1 MISTSTPQSHVASPT
16 APPVSPS
23 RYESGDRRVTTD
35 SPRILIA
42 DDQPDVLE
50 ALRLLLKGEGYRIE
64 SVGSPAAIM
73 EAIEGD
79 DFDAVLMDLN
89 YARDTTSGREGL
101 DLLTHIR
108 SHDAT
113 LPIVVMTAWGSVDV
127 AVEAMRRGARDFVQK
142 PWENARLLTIIRT
155 QVELARALRRQQR
168 LEAENK
174 WLKPDVR
181 PMLIA
186 EAPSMRPVLEL
197 IARVGP
203 SEANVLITG
212 ENGTGKGTVAQA
224 IHSVSGRTGK
234 GLVTVNAGG
243 LSEGVFES
251 ELFGHVKGAFTD
263 AKSDRVGRFELA
275 DGGTLFLDEI
285 ANVPINLQPKL
296 LRVLETGDFERVG
309 SSRTGHVDVRIISAT
324 NANLG
329 EEVAGGRFR
338 QDLLFRL
345 NTIEINLP
353 ALRDR
358 REDIPALA
366 LHFLRQHA
374 QRYRKNLS
382 GFEHAALQA
391 LVDHPWPG
399 NIRELDHAVER
410 GVLMAAGGT
419 IRLGEL
425 GLRLDRD
432 STSRVEDMSLEE
444 VEGFLIKKAMARFAG
459 NVSQAA
465 KALGLSRS
473 ALYRRLQRYGL

>member
-1 MISTSTPQSHVASPT
+1 MNERTASYATRSDVATP
-16 APPVSPS
+16 
-23 RYESGDRRVTTD
+23 RV
-35 SPRILIA
+35 LIA

-50 ALRLLLKGEGYRIE
+50 ALRLLLKGEGYRID
-64 SVGSPAAIM
+64 SAGSPAAIL
-73 EAIEGD
+73 ETVDSTEL
-79 DFDAVLMDLN
+79 DAVLMDLN
-89 YARDTTSGREGL
+89 YARDTTSGQEGL
-101 DLLTHIR
+101 DLLSQIR
-108 SHDAT
+108 GHDPT
-113 LPIVVMTAWGSVDV
+113 LPVVVMTAWSSVEL

-142 PWENARLLTIIRT
+142 PWENARLLTIVRT

-168 LEAENK
+168 LEAENRS
-174 WLKPDVR
+174 LRPEVR

-197 IARVGP
+197 ISRVGP
-203 SEANVLITG
+203 SEANILITG

-224 IHSVSGRTGK
+224 LHSVSGRAGK
-234 GLVTVNAGG
+234 GLVTVNAAG

-263 AKSDRVGRFELA
+263 AKTDRVGRFELA

-285 ANVPINLQPKL
+285 ANVPLNLQPKL

-309 SSRTGHVDVRIISAT
+309 SSRTRHVNVRIVSAT
-324 NANLG
+324 NANLS
-329 EEVAGGRFR
+329 EEVGSGRFR

-345 NTIEINLP
+345 NTIEISLP
-353 ALRDR
+353 PLRER

-366 LHFLRQHA
+366 MHFLRQHT
-374 QRYRKNLS
+374 QRYRKTIG
-382 GFEHAALQA
+382 GFEQAALQA

-410 GVLMAAGGT
+410 GVLMARTGT
-419 IRLGEL
+419 IRLADL

-432 STSRVEDMSLEE
+432 SSSRVEDMSLEE
-444 VEGFLIKKAMARFAG
+444 VEGFLIKKAMARFGG

-465 KALGLSRS
+465 KTLGLSRS